1 MDEVARPGRRR
12 RWAALLLP
20 LLVVL
25 GFVADAV
32 GIASFVTDR
41 ALPYWLGGA
50 ATPHTT
56 TSGPPTTGTGTGT
69 GGNPGGSIG
78 GAPTPS
84 SGSTSPPPADQSPG
98 SDNQQA
104 VGPGSPGGVTWPT
117 QPAPV
122 AVHTPTP
129 TQTIAGRD
137 PWLAPAGT
145 PEWTLH
151 HGDAIS
157 FGDSA
162 EYREAPGWGDPQLMA
177 DDNLQQ
183 LNWYQWTDSLDLS
196 IAGCRNAQ
204 KPHWN
209 AIKLDGFT
217 TPRTY
222 CRVDPQN
229 TSRLQYI
236 EFTAKDMAATP
247 RYVKVRAWVIASP

>member
-1 MDEVARPGRRR
+1 MDEVPRSGRRR
-12 RWAALLLP
+12 RWAALLP

-41 ALPYWLGGA
+41 ALPDWLGGA
-50 ATPHTT
+50 GKAHSTTSATPT
-56 TSGPPTTGTGTGT
+56 GPAGNV
-69 GGNPGGSIG
+69 GGNAG
-78 GAPTPS
+78 GAPELSP
-84 SGSTSPPPADQSPG
+84 GSTSQPPTGQPPGSGYQPPAG
-98 SDNQQA
+98 QA
-104 VGPGSPGGVTWPT
+104 SPGGVNWPT

-122 AVHTPTP
+122 AVQTPTP
-129 TQTIAGRD
+129 THPITARD
-137 PWLAPAGT
+137 PWLAPAAT

-162 EYREAPGWGDPQLMA
+162 EYQQAPGWGDPQLLA

-183 LNWYQWTDSLDLS
+183 LNWYRWTDNLDLS

-204 KPHWN
+204 KPHWD
-209 AIKLDGFT
+209 AIKLDGFS

-229 TSRLQYI
+229 TSRVQYI

-247 RYVKVRAWVIASP
+247 RYVKVRAWVVTAP

>member
-1 MDEVARPGRRR
+1 MDEVPRSGRRR

-41 ALPYWLGGA
+41 ALPDWLGGA
-50 ATPHTT
+50 GTPHST
-56 TSGPPTTGTGTGT
+56 TSTPPPAGAGNA
-69 GGNPGGSIG
+69 GGEPEP
-78 GAPTPS
+78 AP
-84 SGSTSPPPADQSPG
+84 GSTSQPPAQSPG
-98 SDNQQA
+98 SGNQSPAGQ
-104 VGPGSPGGVTWPT
+104 GSPGGAAWPT
-117 QPAPV
+117 QPAQV
-122 AVHTPTP
+122 AVQTPTP
-129 TQTIAGRD
+129 TQTIAARD

-162 EYREAPGWGDPQLMA
+162 EYQQAPGWGDPQLLA

-183 LNWYQWTDSLDLS
+183 LNWYRWTDNLDLS

-204 KPHWN
+204 KPHWD
-209 AIKLDGFT
+209 AIKLDGFN

-229 TSRLQYI
+229 TSRVQYI

-247 RYVKVRAWVIASP
+247 RYVKVRAWVVSSP